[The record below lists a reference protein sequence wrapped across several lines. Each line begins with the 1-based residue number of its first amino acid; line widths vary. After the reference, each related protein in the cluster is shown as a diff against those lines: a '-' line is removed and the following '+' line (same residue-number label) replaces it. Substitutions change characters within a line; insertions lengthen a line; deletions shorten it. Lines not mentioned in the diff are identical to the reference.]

1 MLLLVLWGE
10 RVEFVGLLVML
21 MVMLREKL
29 VMEMWLLLWSLA
41 LMLMLMLVS
50 FGEVPLEEG
59 VRWRKEGEEWEEA
72 AAFLVSEG
80 ALIPPLDLRSKGLL
94 SCPLVGLPET
104 LILPTSSK
112 NLVLHSRAV
121 RKVLVSFILAMCS
134 AISSHTT
141 LCIAI
146 PRLLLNEALV
156 VGAGW
161 QLAPSFSIMMPE
173 MLEDEDRKSLVL
185 SLMLTSV
192 SLVSVSLPLLPPLL
206 LPPLLLKLLRS
217 SLRSLFTL
225 LLKRKP
231 FLATWLSFSFSLL
244 LLMTLLRLMGE
255 VMELV
260 LPARE
265 FA

>member
-1 MLLLVLWGE
+1 MLVLWGE

-41 LMLMLMLVS
+41 LLMLMLMLVS

-59 VRWRKEGEEWEEA
+59 VRWRKEGEEA

-156 VGAGW
+156 VGAG
-161 QLAPSFSIMMPE
+161 
-173 MLEDEDRKSLVL
+173 R
-185 SLMLTSV
+185 
-192 SLVSVSLPLLPPLL
+192 
-206 LPPLLLKLLRS
+206 
-217 SLRSLFTL
+217 
-225 LLKRKP
+225 
-231 FLATWLSFSFSLL
+231 
-244 LLMTLLRLMGE
+244 
-255 VMELV
+255 
-260 LPARE
+260 
-265 FA
+265 